1 MVRSWVFLLLLALTA
16 PLLAEPGVAILHDS
30 RKKDQ
35 AELVSMTRRCLYLLL
50 QKNGLA
56 TYQFTLFSADFAD
69 RKTAASWKQ
78 LYGITPSELPAVAF
92 FTRNGNKITLQN
104 VIRRITDPLTASQA
118 AFNCAQAAYPGMVK
132 ETQLPT
138 GVAIITMPPGA
149 TVVADGHEAGQTP
162 CGLNL
167 TPGLHILEFKHPFCA
182 PHDQT
187 ITVLPGALLPLE
199 VNLEPLPAQLK
210 VESSGVPL
218 NVTLDDGASGIT
230 PFVANVTAGP
240 HRLRAQA
247 AGHYDVDSNIE
258 LTPNKLTRITLSP
271 SVTRLRV
278 GWGGATAEGYT
289 KTSTSYGR
297 YRVPFTTTST
307 VYLDQSLVGYLRDKL
322 ARHPRIALV
331 DSGHDCDVQVKYE
344 LKADEDAVR
353 GVVRILN
360 RGGAQTNTLVADR
373 GMPFL
378 SFDESGAAN
387 KRAQEI
393 ADELTDRVVPFM
405 LERVQAST
413 TAPADA
419 KPPIQVVTEDL
430 QLQ

>member
-1 MVRSWVFLLLLALTA
+1 VVRGWVFLLLLALTA

-35 AELVSMTRRCLYLLL
+35 AELITMTRRCLYLLL

-78 LYGITPSELPAVAF
+78 LYGITPAELPALAF
-92 FTRNGNKITLQN
+92 FDRNGNKITLKN

-118 AFNCAQAAYPGMVK
+118 AFNCAQAAYPGLVK

-138 GVAIITMPPGA
+138 GVALVTIPAGA
-149 TVVADGHEAGQTP
+149 TVKLDGHEAGQTP
-162 CGLNL
+162 CGLNV
-167 TPGLHILEFKHPFCA
+167 TPGLHILEIKHPHCA
-182 PHDQT
+182 DYDQT
-187 ITVLPGALLPLE
+187 VTVLPGVLMPLQ
-199 VNLEPLPAQLK
+199 VSLEPLPAQLR
-210 VESSGVPL
+210 VESAGVPL
-218 NVTLDDGASGIT
+218 NVTLDDGTTGTT

-247 AGHYDVDSNIE
+247 SGHYDVDSEVE
-258 LTPNKLTRITLSP
+258 LAANKLTRITLSP
-271 SVTRLRV
+271 SVTKLRV
-278 GWGGATAEGYT
+278 GWAGATAEGYT
-289 KTSTSYGR
+289 KYSTSYGR
-297 YRVPFTTTST
+297 YRIPFTTTSN
-307 VYLDQSLVGYLRDKL
+307 VYLDQSLIGHLRERL
-322 ARHPRIALV
+322 AKHPRIQLV
-331 DSGHDCDVQVKYE
+331 ESGQDCDVALKYE
-344 LKADEDAVR
+344 IKADEDAVR
-353 GVVRILN
+353 GVVRILD
-360 RGGAQTNTLVADR
+360 RRGAQSNTLVADR

-393 ADELTDRVVPFM
+393 GDELTDRVVPFI
-405 LERVQAST
+405 LERIQASS
-413 TAPADA
+413 APPPDQRA
-419 KPPIQVVTEDL
+419 PIQLVTEDL

>member
-1 MVRSWVFLLLLALTA
+1 MVRGWVFLLLLALTA

-35 AELVSMTRRCLYLLL
+35 AELVAMTRRCLYLLL
-50 QKNGLA
+50 QKNGLP
-56 TYQFTLFSADFAD
+56 TYQFTIFSADFAD

-78 LYGITPSELPAVAF
+78 SYGITPGELPAVAF

-104 VIRRITDPLTASQA
+104 VIRRISDPLTASQA
-118 AFNCAQAAYPGMVK
+118 AFNCAQAQYPGMIK

-138 GVAIITMPPGA
+138 GVALVTIPAGA
-149 TVVADGHEAGQTP
+149 TVKADGHEVGTTP

-167 TPGLHILEFKHPFCA
+167 TAGLHILEIKHPFCA
-182 PHDQT
+182 DYDQT
-187 ITVLPGALLPLE
+187 VTVLPGTLMPLQ
-199 VNLEPLPAQLK
+199 VNLEPLPAQLR

-218 NVTLDDGASGIT
+218 NVTLDDGATGTT
-230 PFVANVTAGP
+230 PFVANVTAGQ
-240 HRLRAQA
+240 HRLKAQA
-247 AGHYDVDSNIE
+247 SGHYDVESDIE

-278 GWGGATAEGYT
+278 GWAGATAEGYT
-289 KTSTSYGR
+289 KYSTSYGR
-297 YRVPFTTTST
+297 YRIPFTTTSN
-307 VYLDQSLVGYLRDKL
+307 VYLDQSLIGHLRERL
-322 ARHPRIALV
+322 AHHPRIALV
-331 DSGHDCDVQVKYE
+331 DSGQECDVALKYE
-344 LKADEDAVR
+344 IKADEDAVR
-353 GVVRILN
+353 GVVRILD
-360 RGGAQTNTLVADR
+360 RRGAQTNTLVADR

-393 ADELTDRVVPFM
+393 GDELTDRVVPFI
-405 LERVQAST
+405 LERIPAST
-413 TAPADA
+413 TAPANL

-430 QLQ
+430 QVQ